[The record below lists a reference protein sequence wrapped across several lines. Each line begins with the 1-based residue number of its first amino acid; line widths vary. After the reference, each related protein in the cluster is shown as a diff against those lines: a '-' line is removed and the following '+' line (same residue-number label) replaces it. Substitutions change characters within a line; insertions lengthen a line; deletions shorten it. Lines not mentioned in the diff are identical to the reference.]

1 MNIINI
7 DSAYDL
13 SPAHVGLVGSVLSR
27 PVYGSD
33 VAIYT
38 LTQRVP
44 IVLLSPASMPDPE
57 GSTRGRFKWPEPAQK
72 TDRKPP
78 KNDEPY
84 GRDRENGG
92 VPGSEW
98 LGFYS
103 SNFPIIGRHIP
114 AIGLC
119 PERLMGLAEN
129 EDELV
134 IFIAKV
140 LVHEFAHA
148 LMDPGEGY
156 DYPNKDDFYVWME
169 ESMAN
174 LITLQFFGDLGH
186 HRLPPRL
193 AGAPRAQR
201 KFAHAIAEV
210 DVLSTVRTFIQQQ
223 PPPYRLALDLER
235 EGVRSWQ
242 KWRDKKTVIA
252 GRTAE
257 KQAWMHYVTTHVG
270 TAREADLTPLYNAL
284 FAP

>member
-27 PVYGSD
+27 PVYGPE

-38 LTQRVP
+38 LIQRVP
-44 IVLLSPASMPDPE
+44 IVLLSPASMPDPDD
-57 GSTRGRFKWPEPAQK
+57 SMRGRFKWPEPG
-72 TDRKPP
+72 
-78 KNDEPY
+78 NDSRPFMDDDL
-84 GRDRENGG
+84 RDQRRDAEGT
-92 VPGSEW
+92 PGSEW

-257 KQAWMHYVTTHVG
+257 KQAWMSYVTTHVG